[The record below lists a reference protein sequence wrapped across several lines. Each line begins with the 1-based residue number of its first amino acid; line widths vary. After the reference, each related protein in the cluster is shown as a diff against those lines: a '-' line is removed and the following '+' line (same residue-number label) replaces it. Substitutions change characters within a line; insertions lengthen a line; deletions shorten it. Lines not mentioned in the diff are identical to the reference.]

1 MRKGEPRIYLH
12 KIKPMQKQIQIAPS
26 ILSADFSKLGADIV
40 MVDEGGA
47 DVIHYDVMDGHFV
60 PNITIGPLVLN
71 SIRKCTQLPI
81 DVHLMIENADNY
93 IPAFAEAGAD
103 WISVHVEA
111 CPHLHRSIQLIKG
124 LGKRAGVVLNPH
136 TPLSAIEDILPDVD
150 FVLIMSVNPGFGG
163 QSLIPSTLDK
173 IARLKDLLIQKH
185 LEHIEIEIDG
195 GVKLDNIK
203 QVIDAGTDIIVSGSG
218 IYNTPDPK
226 ATIRQMKSI

>member
-1 MRKGEPRIYLH
+1 
-12 KIKPMQKQIQIAPS
+12 MQKQIQIAPS

-81 DVHLMIENADNY
+81 DVHLMIKNADNY

-163 QSLIPSTLDK
+163 QSLIPSSLDK

>member
-1 MRKGEPRIYLH
+1 
-12 KIKPMQKQIQIAPS
+12 MQKQIQIAPS
-26 ILSADFSKLGADIV
+26 ILSADFSQLGADIQLV
-40 MVDEGGA
+40 EAGGA

-81 DVHLMIENADNY
+81 DVHLMIENADQY

-111 CPHLHRSIQLIKG
+111 CPHLHRSIQLIKS

-136 TPLSAIEDILPDVD
+136 TALSAIEDILPDVD

-173 IARLKDLLIQKH
+173 IARLKNLLIQKH

-226 ATIRQMKSI
+226 ETIRQMKSL